1 MLGTLPTA
9 LAAGAL
15 SGLMVAMINL
25 VGPIAM
31 PFVIV
36 APMPTFAVALS
47 KGLVPGLYA
56 LGAATLVTAVVAN
69 LDLALKYVVV
79 FAVPQAWLIRQ
90 ALLERATPKGPEWYP
105 PGLLIAW
112 LVAIAAAFVG
122 AATLSYAGSEGGLAG
137 AMRHDIKQAL
147 ELMAAVQGWSSR
159 EQDIEILAPVL
170 ASIMPALLANLWL
183 LMMVTN
189 GALAQALVA
198 RGHNLRPST
207 PFAELEIP
215 AVLIYAL
222 GAALVLSLL
231 PGELG
236 FLGRTLITI
245 IMAAYFVFGLAVI
258 HWIARRIAARRAFL
272 FAVYFLIVL
281 LQWLAVAVL
290 ILGLSEQ
297 VFGLRKRFFSANKG
311 QEDE

>member
-1 MLGTLPTA
+1 MPGTLPKA

-15 SGLMVAMINL
+15 SGLMVAMINFA
-25 VGPIAM
+25 GPIAM

-36 APMPTFAVALS
+36 APLPTFVVALS
-47 KGLVPGLYA
+47 KGLAPGLYA
-56 LGAATLVTAVVAN
+56 LGAATLVTAVAVN
-69 LDLALKYVVV
+69 LDLALKYAVV
-79 FAVPQAWLIRQ
+79 FAAPQAWLIRQ
-90 ALLERATPKGPEWYP
+90 ALLKRETPKGPEWYP

-112 LVAIAAAFVG
+112 LVAIAAAYVA
-122 AATLSYAGSEGGLAG
+122 AATLAYAGSEGGLAG
-137 AMRHDIKQAL
+137 AMRHDVEQVLK
-147 ELMAAVQGWSSR
+147 LMAAVHGWPSR
-159 EQDIEILAPVL
+159 EQDIEVLAPAL

-183 LMMVTN
+183 LMMVAN
-189 GALAQALVA
+189 GAMAQALVA
-198 RGHNLRPST
+198 RGRNLRPST
-207 PFAELEIP
+207 PFAELETP

-245 IMAAYFVFGLAVI
+245 IMAAYFVFGLAVL
-258 HWIARRIAARRAFL
+258 HWIARRITARRAFL
-272 FAVYFLIVL
+272 FTVYFLIVL
-281 LQWLAVAVL
+281 LQWLAIAVL

>member
-15 SGLMVAMINL
+15 SGLMVAMINFA
-25 VGPIAM
+25 GAIAM
-31 PFVIV
+31 PFVIF
-36 APMPTFAVALS
+36 APLPTFVVALS
-47 KGLVPGLYA
+47 KGLAPGLYA

-69 LDLALKYVVV
+69 LDLALKYAVV
-79 FAVPQAWLIRQ
+79 FAAPQAWLMRQ
-90 ALLERATPKGPEWYP
+90 ALLERETPKGTEWYP

-112 LVAIAAAFVG
+112 LVAIAAAFV
-122 AATLSYAGSEGGLAG
+122 AAAMLAYAGSEGGLAG
-137 AMRHDIKQAL
+137 AMRHDVEQVL
-147 ELMAAVQGWSSR
+147 ELTAAVQGWPSR
-159 EQDIEILAPVL
+159 EQDIEVLAPAL

-183 LMMVTN
+183 LMMAAN
-189 GALAQALVA
+189 GAMAQALVV
-198 RGHNLRPST
+198 RGRNLRPST

-231 PGELG
+231 PGGLG

-245 IMAAYFVFGLAVI
+245 IMAAYFIFGLAVI
-258 HWIARRIAARRAFL
+258 HWIARRIAARRVFL

-281 LQWLAVAVL
+281 LPGLAVAVL

-297 VFGLRKRFFSANKG
+297 VFGLRRRFFSANKG

>member
-1 MLGTLPTA
+1 MPGTLPTA

-25 VGPIAM
+25 AGAIAM

-36 APMPTFAVALS
+36 APMPTFVVALS

-56 LGAATLVTAVVAN
+56 LGAATLVIAVAAN
-69 LDLALKYVVV
+69 LDLAFKYAVV
-79 FAVPQAWLIRQ
+79 FAAPQAWLMRQ
-90 ALLERATPKGPEWYP
+90 ALLRRETPKGPECYP
-105 PGLLIAW
+105 PGMLIAW
-112 LVAIAAAFVG
+112 LVAIAAAFVS
-122 AATLSYAGSEGGLAG
+122 AATLAYAGSEGGLAG
-137 AMRHDIKQAL
+137 AMRHDIEQVL
-147 ELMAAVQGWSSR
+147 ELMAAVHGWPSR
-159 EQDIEILAPVL
+159 EQDIEVLASVM

-189 GALAQALVA
+189 GAMAQALVA
-198 RGHNLRPST
+198 RGRNLRPST
-207 PFAELEIP
+207 PFAELEMP

-222 GAALVLSLL
+222 GATLVLSLL

-258 HWIARRIAARRAFL
+258 HWIASRIAARRAFL
-272 FAVYFLIVL
+272 FTVYILIVL

-297 VFGLRKRFFSANKG
+297 VFGLRRRFFSANQG